1 MLRGTTKHEP
11 HEYVSILEQQ
21 TQSNQRDYIEKLKIK
36 CELEPYSS
44 SALRSRK
51 RVLTKV
57 VLEFGDLRAR
67 CDVLTRKEGTSCYI
81 PTLVVGTYKISKVY
95 RLQLAF
101 IGYVLSKLQKEKP
114 ELGYIVTGESKAHKV
129 KLNLLYREIS
139 SALLKLRIWTSA
151 QEYNPPLLFLNKHC
165 TSCCFQEICTEDATQ
180 KDHLSLLKGIS
191 KKEIVAHNKK
201 GIFTVNQLAYTYR
214 SRRPRKDTTEY
225 KTPKYYRSLK
235 ALAIRDNKTYI
246 VEPPQIRQ
254 AKTYIYFD
262 VEGVPDRGFYYLI
275 GVVMVRNMESKKF
288 SFWADNE
295 NEEEKIWLEFL
306 SLVTKQEDFV
316 LFHYG
321 NYEITFINKMHKK
334 YGKPKHNKIVKS
346 TLANT
351 VNCLSVMYG
360 RCYFPTYSN
369 GLKDIG
375 AHLGY
380 KWTENGASGLQSLV
394 WRHNWETGDIEDK
407 GNLIRY
413 NLDDCFALEQV
424 VNELLSIATIEGK
437 ADENDMHRYARV
449 GDIETEKD
457 YSYCFQNFRSPI
469 INFEKINKYGYFDY
483 QRNKVYLKTDASL
496 RKVVKKCV
504 RNKVILRANKVIKF
518 PNPRRCRACHSTHLH
533 KSTRIKRK
541 FIDLLFT
548 RFGIKRWVVEYQYRR
563 MNCVNCGKSTRPNES
578 LKLSQSNYG
587 PGLKIWSVNMFVN
600 HRVNLYTV
608 NDIIRDSFGIN
619 LSKSIIRCFKSEMAM
634 KYASAA
640 DFLLREIVS
649 GSLVQIDETSVK
661 VKGFSKPYV
670 WVFAN
675 MNTVYYIFKPNREA
689 DFLKEILKNFSGVL
703 ISDFYPGY
711 ESLSCAQQKC
721 LIHLMRDLNEDF
733 LQNQFNEEY
742 KNLVTRFSE
751 LLNAIMNTINTYG
764 LRKRNLNKH
773 RKDVKKFY
781 FQVIETQCKTDL
793 MEKWQKRFKKNEEV
807 LFTFLQHNN
816 CPWNNNNAEHAII
829 PFAKYRTTRD
839 TDFTEKSIKEYL
851 ILLSIQQTCKYRGV
865 SFLEFL
871 KSGKKSVSAFTV

>member
-1 MLRGTTKHEP
+1 MIRGTAKYQP
-11 HEYVSILEQQ
+11 HGYVLILEQQ
-21 TQSNQRDYIEKLKIK
+21 SRSNLREHIKKLKIK
-36 CELEPYSS
+36 HELEPYSS
-44 SALRSRK
+44 SALLSRK
-51 RVLTKV
+51 HVLTKA
-57 VLEFGDLRAR
+57 VLEFNDLRAH
-67 CDVLTRKEGTSCYI
+67 CDVLIRKEGTSCYI

-95 RLQLAF
+95 RLELAF
-101 IGYVLSKLQKEKP
+101 IGYVLSKLQEEKP
-114 ELGYIVTGESKAHKV
+114 AFGYIVSGESKAHKV
-129 KLNLLYREIS
+129 KLDFLYREIS
-139 SALLKLRIWTSA
+139 FALRKLRIWTSA
-151 QEYNPPLLFLNKHC
+151 QEYNPPLLFLNNHC
-165 TSCCFQEICTEDATQ
+165 TSCGFLEICNEEATQ

-191 KKEIVAHNKK
+191 EKEIVAHNKK

-214 SRRPRKDTTEY
+214 SRMPRKNTKEY
-225 KTPKYYRSLK
+225 KTPKYYHSLK

-254 AKTYIYFD
+254 PKTFIYFD

-275 GVVMVRNMESKKF
+275 GVVMVRNKESKKF

-295 NEEEKIWLEFL
+295 NEEEKIWIDFL

-346 TLANT
+346 TLANS
-351 VNCLSVMYG
+351 VNCLSIMYG

-380 KWTENGASGLQSLV
+380 KWTEDGASGLQSLV
-394 WRHNWETGDIEDK
+394 WRHNWEAGDLEKK
-407 GNLIRY
+407 GDLIRY
-413 NLDDCFALEQV
+413 NLDDCFALEKV
-424 VNELLSIATIEGK
+424 TNELLFIATTEGN
-437 ADENDMHRYARV
+437 ADESDMCGYARIE
-449 GDIETEKD
+449 DIETEKD
-457 YSYCFQNFRSPI
+457 YSNCFCIFRSPI
-469 INFEKINKYGYFDY
+469 VNFEKINKYGYFDY

-496 RKVVKKCV
+496 RKVVKKCARSKV
-504 RNKVILRANKVIKF
+504 NLRVNKVIEF
-518 PNPRRCRACHSTHLH
+518 PNPQRCRVCHSTHLH

-541 FIDLLFT
+541 SFDLLFT
-548 RFGIKRWVVEYQYRR
+548 RYGIKRWVIEYQYRR
-563 MNCVNCGKSTRPNES
+563 MNCLDCGKSTRPNES
-578 LKLSQSNYG
+578 MKLSQSTYG
-587 PGLKIWSVNMFVN
+587 PGLKIYSVNMFVN

-608 NDIIRDSFGIN
+608 NDIIRDSFGIK
-619 LSKSIIRCFKSEMAM
+619 LSKGIIHNFKSQMAM
-634 KYASAA
+634 KYTSAA
-640 DFLLREIVS
+640 DSLLKEIVS
-649 GSLVQIDETSVK
+649 SPLVQIDETSVK

-675 MNTVYYIFKPNREA
+675 MDTVYYIFKPNREA
-689 DFLKEILKNFSGVL
+689 DFLKEVLKDFSGVL
-703 ISDFYPGY
+703 VSDFYPGY

-721 LIHLMRDLNEDF
+721 LIHLMRDLNEDY

-751 LLNAIMNTINTYG
+751 LLNAIMNTINAYG

-781 FQVIETQCKTDL
+781 FQVIETPCKTDL
-793 MEKWQKRFKKNEEV
+793 MEKWQKRFKKNEDV
-807 LFTFLQHNN
+807 LFTFLQHDN
-816 CPWNNNNAEHAII
+816 CPWNNNNAEHAVI
-829 PFAKYRTTRD
+829 PFAKYRTIRD
-839 TDFTEKSIKEYL
+839 TDFSEKSIKEYL

-871 KSGKKSVSAFTV
+871 KSGKKSVRAFTG